1 MEDGD
6 NNAIT
11 FDRIPVAS
19 LIPHPGHERGL
30 TQACEWHLDFP
41 DIHLLS
47 QPFGIP
53 QYPNA

>member
-11 FDRIPVAS
+11 FDRVPVAT
-19 LIPHPGHERGL
+19 LIPHPGHERGP

-41 DIHLLS
+41 DIRLS